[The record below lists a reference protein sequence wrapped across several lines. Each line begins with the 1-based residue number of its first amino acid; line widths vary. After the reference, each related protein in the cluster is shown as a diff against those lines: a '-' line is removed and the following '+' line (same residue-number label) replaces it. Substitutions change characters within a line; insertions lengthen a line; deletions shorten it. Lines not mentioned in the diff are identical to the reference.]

1 MCTESEG
8 IANAIEKA
16 VIRTCDSCHGAT
28 LSMAGDYIA
37 AAAAVD
43 SREVRQMLDIW
54 WRFNLVTGSAS
65 GDSNAFAPG
74 YQFENV

>member
-1 MCTESEG
+1 MRDEIS
-8 IANAIEKA
+8 NALDSA
-16 VIRTCDSCHGAT
+16 VVRTLEECNGPTMRVSGEYMTACR
-28 LSMAGDYIA
+28 S
-37 AAAAVD
+37 VD
-43 SREVRQMLDIW
+43 SSEVRQMLDIW